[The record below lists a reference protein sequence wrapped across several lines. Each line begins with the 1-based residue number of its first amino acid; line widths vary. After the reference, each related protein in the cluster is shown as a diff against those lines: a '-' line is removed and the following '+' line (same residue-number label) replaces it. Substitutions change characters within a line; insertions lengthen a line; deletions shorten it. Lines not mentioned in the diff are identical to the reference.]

1 MPTERFFEPARANKD
16 QQDVTWVPNEI
27 DNTLKGGSA
36 HPGSAAGY
44 AAGSGQ
50 VSERI
55 GFVGTKEPPAEP

>member
-1 MPTERFFEPARANKD
+1 VAERFFEPTRANKD

-27 DNTLKGGSA
+27 ENTLKGGSA

-44 AAGSGQ
+44 PGGSGL
-50 VSERI
+50 SAERT